1 MNVHNIEEVAP
12 QAVAAS
18 QAPGISKED
27 LEVISMVKEQVA
39 GILKASKCILVPI
52 TTIVNGRIFQA
63 IEIMRQPEKSALTAV
78 QGGKIITP

>member
-1 MNVHNIEEVAP
+1 MGEENVVP
-12 QAVAAS
+12 QVVAAS
-18 QAPGISKED
+18 QAPGVSKED

-63 IEIMRQPEKSALTAV
+63 IEVMRQPEKSALSTVPA
-78 QGGKIITP
+78 GKIIKP